1 MSSTEDLT
9 SWLTSRTAEQ
19 LTVLLER
26 RQLPYA
32 GVPGLAEP
40 GRLATFLLGNPSVRL
55 ALTTLNLAELQVL
68 SAVAV
73 LAERRYG
80 PAPAPAAK
88 APAGFAGRRLSGAA
102 VPTLDPASRPVPRS
116 ALLDLLG
123 DRAAPL
129 LAGLAERA
137 LLLPPHGD
145 QLTLPAALHQQP
157 PYRSL
162 DFTPEAPPLPAT
174 ALPAHTAGSARAA
187 VTEAAARVG
196 LLLRAAAA
204 QPPAIRRAG
213 GLAVREVRQLAKA
226 AGLTEPH
233 AALWLDLAANAG
245 LLAPSPAPLRLLPTA
260 RYDDWVAAT
269 PAERL
274 APLLAAWAVT
284 PAVFGTAPA
293 VLTTPNDPT
302 AVPLRQALLHA
313 LAHLPPGHGL
323 VAPADLLT
331 ATAWHRP
338 LGPAPDPA
346 AVTATL
352 AEAELLGVLAH
363 GVPTPVGH
371 AVRELLDTGAAHCF
385 PAVPPHR
392 QLLDGLVE
400 LMPPMVDTARF
411 QADLTAVVTGPP
423 TAELAGLLDLTA
435 DRESDG
441 HATVW
446 RFTPAAVRRA
456 LDTGLDAADLVDRLR
471 ARGDLPQP
479 LEYLVK
485 DTARTHGRVTVARV
499 GCVLRSDDE
508 ALLLE
513 LAHARALFGL
523 GLRRIAP
530 TVLTGTADA
539 DTTLAALR
547 QAGYAPVPETPGGT
561 VTVERAPAPVDRP
574 PADGAAALAAALLS
588 AG

>member
-1 MSSTEDLT
+1 MSSAEDLT
-9 SWLTSRTAEQ
+9 RWLTSRTAQQ

-40 GRLATFLLGNPSVRL
+40 AKLAAFLLGNPSVRL

-73 LAERRYG
+73 LAERRFG
-80 PAPAPAAK
+80 PAPAAAVS
-88 APAGFAGRRLSGAA
+88 APAGFAGRRIGAAA
-102 VPTLDPASRPVPRS
+102 VPALDPASRPVPR
-116 ALLDLLG
+116 AELLDLLG

-145 QLTLPAALHQQP
+145 LLTVPAALHQQP

-162 DFTPEAPPLPAT
+162 DFTPDAPPLPAVL
-174 ALPAHTAGSARAA
+174 LPAHAAGAAQAA
-187 VTEAAARVG
+187 VTEAAARVE
-196 LLLRAAAA
+196 LLLRVTAA
-204 QPPAIRRAG
+204 QPPVLRRAG
-213 GLAVREVRQLAKA
+213 GPGVRVVRQLAKA
-226 AGLTEPH
+226 AGLTGPH
-233 AALWLDLAANAG
+233 ATLWLDLAANAG
-245 LLAPSPAPLRLLPTA
+245 LLAPSPAPLRLLPTT
-260 RYDDWVAAT
+260 RYDDWLAAP

-284 PAVFGTAPA
+284 PAVFSTADA
-293 VLTTPNDPT
+293 VLSTPNDPT

-313 LAHLPPGHGL
+313 LAQLPPGHGL
-323 VAPADLLT
+323 PPLADVL
-331 ATAWHRP
+331 AAAAWHRP
-338 LGPAPDPA
+338 LGAAPDPA
-346 AVTATL
+346 AVAATL

-363 GVPTPVGH
+363 GAPTPVGR
-371 AVRELLDTGAAHCF
+371 AVRELLDAGAAHCF
-385 PAVPPHR
+385 PAVPAVD
-392 QLLDGLVE
+392 QLSSTLAQ
-400 LMPPMVDTARF
+400 LMPSQVGTARF

-423 TAELAGLLDLTA
+423 TAELARLLDCTA

-456 LDTGLDAADLVDRLR
+456 LDTGLDAAELLRRLR
-471 ARGDLPQP
+471 AAGELPQP
-479 LEYLVK
+479 LEYLIE
-485 DTARTHGRVTVARV
+485 DTARTHGRVTVAEV

-508 ALLLE
+508 ALVLE
-513 LAHARALFGL
+513 LTHARALSAL

-530 TVLTGTADA
+530 TVLTSAADPA
-539 DTTLAALR
+539 TTLAALR
-547 QAGYAPVPETPGGT
+547 QAGYAPAPETT
-561 VTVERAPAPVDRP
+561 ATAVTVERAPAPADRP
-574 PADGAAALAAALLS
+574 PVVCAAALALALLS

>member
-1 MSSTEDLT
+1 M
-9 SWLTSRTAEQ
+9 
-19 LTVLLER
+19 
-26 RQLPYA
+26 
-32 GVPGLAEP
+32 PGLAEP
-40 GRLATFLLGNPSVRL
+40 ARLAAFLLGNPSVRL

-80 PAPAPAAK
+80 PAPAGALN
-88 APAGFAGRRLSGAA
+88 APAGFAGRRISGAA
-102 VPTLDPASRPVPRS
+102 GPALDPSSRPVPR
-116 ALLDLLG
+116 AELLELLG

-129 LAGLAERA
+129 LTGLAERA

-145 QLTLPAALHQQP
+145 LLTVPAALHQQP

-162 DFTPEAPPLPAT
+162 DFTPDPPRLPATPLPAH
-174 ALPAHTAGSARAA
+174 AARAA
-187 VTEAAARVG
+187 QAAATEAAARVE
-196 LLLRAAAA
+196 LLLRATAAR
-204 QPPAIRRAG
+204 PPALRRAG
-213 GLAVREVRQLAKA
+213 GPTVREVRQLAKA

-260 RYDDWVAAT
+260 RYDDWLAT
-269 PAERL
+269 PPAERL

-284 PAVFGTAPA
+284 PAVFSTAAA
-293 VLTTPNDPT
+293 VLSTPNDPT

-313 LAHLPPGHGL
+313 LADLPPGHGL
-323 VAPADLLT
+323 PPTADLLAT
-331 ATAWHRP
+331 AAWHRP
-338 LGPAPDPA
+338 LGAAADPA
-346 AVTATL
+346 AATATL

-363 GVPTPVGH
+363 GVPTPVGR
-371 AVRELLDTGAAHCF
+371 AVRELLDAGAAHCF
-385 PAVPPHR
+385 PAVPPSR
-392 QLLDGLVE
+392 QLRDALAE
-400 LMPPMVDTARF
+400 LMPPPVGTARF

-423 TAELAGLLDLTA
+423 TPELARLLDCTA

-456 LDTGLDAADLVDRLR
+456 LDTGLDATELLRRLR
-471 ARGDLPQP
+471 AAGELPQP
-479 LEYLVK
+479 LAYLVE

-508 ALLLE
+508 ALVLE

-530 TVLTGTADA
+530 TVLTATADA
-539 DTTLAALR
+539 DTTLATLR

-574 PADGAAALAAALLS
+574 PAESADSAAALAAALLNAALVDAAPLS